1 MASIAVAQEHYSFE
15 QQSGFEPDA
24 DVEQSLGG
32 PLSLLGE
39 KLFHDTRLSGTGGTA
54 CASCHEPNY
63 AFADPRQVS
72 QSDGGQLGRRNA
84 PSLINAGLLPALM
97 WDGRFRSLEQQ
108 AFSPF
113 ARGEM
118 GIDIF
123 EAERRLNS
131 DPEYVHLFR
140 VALNSRPSA
149 NGLAIVLAAYQR
161 TLISGESRFDRLMRN
176 SEASTFTALEL
187 DGFLLFERKAGCSNC
202 HLTRAPDNHLA
213 SGLRLFTDLSFHN
226 LGIGF
231 AAGRFADPGRYRVT
245 GVQGDLG
252 AFRTPSLR
260 NVAVTAPYMHDG
272 SLATLE
278 DVIDFYD
285 AGGRPNPFLSPFIR
299 PLYLADYEKAA
310 LVAFL
315 RTLTDQQFEH
325 LASEDSGST
334 WRRPDWR
341 SKLRAR
347 RESRLQ
353 THPN

>member
-1 MASIAVAQEHYSFE
+1 MQYRLLQRLDHVANETLDSGSRFGGHGIHSRGAGAHSFE

-63 AFADPRQVS
+63 AFADPS
-72 QSDGGQLGRRNA
+72 AGEPIGRWPARA
-84 PSLINAGLLPALM
+84 TQRPSLINAGLLPALM

-149 NGLAIVLAAYQR
+149 NGMAIVLAAYQR
-161 TLISGESRFDRLMRN
+161 TLISESRFDRPCATAGQHL
-176 SEASTFTALEL
+176 TALEL
-187 DGFLLFERKAGCSNC
+187 DGSYCSKGK
-202 HLTRAPDNHLA
+202 LA
-213 SGLRLFTDLSFHN
+213 
-226 LGIGF
+226 
-231 AAGRFADPGRYRVT
+231 AATVT
-245 GVQGDLG
+245 
-252 AFRTPSLR
+252 
-260 NVAVTAPYMHDG
+260 
-272 SLATLE
+272 
-278 DVIDFYD
+278 
-285 AGGRPNPFLSPFIR
+285 
-299 PLYLADYEKAA
+299 
-310 LVAFL
+310 
-315 RTLTDQQFEH
+315 
-325 LASEDSGST
+325 
-334 WRRPDWR
+334 
-341 SKLRAR
+341 
-347 RESRLQ
+347 
-353 THPN
+353 

>member
-1 MASIAVAQEHYSFE
+1 MRHWIQALALAAMASIAVAQEHHSFE

-123 EAERRLNS
+123 SGATAEFRPRIRAPVPRCTEQPPFSKRDGNRAGSLPANI
-131 DPEYVHLFR
+131 DLGR
-140 VALNSRPSA
+140 VASTGSCATARPAPLPPWSWTDSTVRKESWLQQLSPDHVGAAIIHGSEFPQSR
-149 NGLAIVLAAYQR
+149 
-161 TLISGESRFDRLMRN
+161 DRICR
-176 SEASTFTALEL
+176 
-187 DGFLLFERKAGCSNC
+187 RPV
-202 HLTRAPDNHLA
+202 R
-213 SGLRLFTDLSFHN
+213 
-226 LGIGF
+226 
-231 AAGRFADPGRYRVT
+231 DPGRYRVT
-245 GVQGDLG
+245 GVQSDLG

-285 AGGRPNPFLSPFIR
+285 TGGRPNPFLSPFIR
-299 PLYLADYEKAA
+299 PLYLDDYEKAA

-334 WRRPDWR
+334 YSGD
-341 SKLRAR
+341 
-347 RESRLQ
+347 Q
-353 THPN
+353 TGGRN

>member
-1 MASIAVAQEHYSFE
+1 MRHWIQALALAAMASIAVAQEHHSFE

-149 NGLAIVLAAYQR
+149 NGMAIVLAAYQR

-202 HLTRAPDNHLA
+202 HLTRAPVNQRT
-213 SGLRLFTDLSFHN
+213 SGC
-226 LGIGF
+226 
-231 AAGRFADPGRYRVT
+231 
-245 GVQGDLG
+245 
-252 AFRTPSLR
+252 
-260 NVAVTAPYMHDG
+260 
-272 SLATLE
+272 
-278 DVIDFYD
+278 
-285 AGGRPNPFLSPFIR
+285 
-299 PLYLADYEKAA
+299 DY
-310 LVAFL
+310 
-315 RTLTDQQFEH
+315 
-325 LASEDSGST
+325 
-334 WRRPDWR
+334 
-341 SKLRAR
+341 
-347 RESRLQ
+347 SRI
-353 THPN
+353 